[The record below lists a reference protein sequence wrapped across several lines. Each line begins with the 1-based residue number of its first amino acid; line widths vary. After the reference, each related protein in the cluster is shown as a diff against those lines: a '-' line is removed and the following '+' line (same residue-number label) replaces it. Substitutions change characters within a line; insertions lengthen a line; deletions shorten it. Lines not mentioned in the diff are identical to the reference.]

1 MGWSMC
7 MSAMCAMSC
16 SGNMPL
22 SVRFATMERC
32 PWLARL
38 CLRGDKN
45 NHREWAIRASEKP
58 IGEERRFGHEAMTM
72 TCVYE
77 IRTLDQF
84 SNGFGTVSKR
94 TDLVATRPKIVT

>member
-1 MGWSMC
+1 MVWSMC

-22 SVRFATMERC
+22 SVRFATMERF

-45 NHREWAIRASEKP
+45 NHREWAIRASEKT
-58 IGEERRFGHEAMTM
+58 IGEERRYAVLMWWF
-72 TCVYE
+72 Y
-77 IRTLDQF
+77 
-84 SNGFGTVSKR
+84 
-94 TDLVATRPKIVT
+94 